1 MKKTLLAAALIVG
14 FAGVAQAETSVTL
27 YGILDG
33 GIGYQQVKNMPKV
46 GIYNTTVNP
55 VTGAVTRTRI
65 GTTASK
71 ATKFGLIDGVQSGNR
86 WGMKGTEDLGN
97 GLRAVF
103 QLESGFG
110 LRDGNQGQGG
120 RLFGRQAT
128 LGLASDAWGQLD
140 VGRQTNVASK
150 YFPGIADPFGASF
163 GQANG
168 GTSFTNA
175 NTVRYDNMIMY
186 QTPNFSGF
194 QFGLG
199 YSFNTNGSQ
208 QWNVAD
214 SNVNQTAIT
223 TGIRYANGPIGLVA
237 TYDRISTKDA
247 PDGLGGSEKQSFQSY
262 SLGGSYDFEV
272 VKLHLGFGQ
281 TKDGVFQGQG
291 MPLDNV
297 VSLGGNTYFDGLK
310 FNSYIAGVSAPL
322 GNGKIMA
329 SWQMADPTSEPTGVD
344 LDKQQVYSIG
354 YTYNLS
360 KRTNVYA
367 IGSYAKNAA
376 MIDGVKS
383 TLVGVGMRHQF

>member
-33 GIGYQQVKNMPKV
+33 GIGYQQVKNMPD
-46 GIYNTTVNP
+46 
-55 VTGAVTRTRI
+55 VTYRGQTNVT
-65 GTTASK
+65 K

-168 GTSFTNA
+168 GTSFTAA
-175 NTVRYDNMIMY
+175 NTVRFDNMIMY

-199 YSFNTNGSQ
+199 YSFNTSGAQ
-208 QWNVAD
+208 TYNVAD
-214 SNVNQTAIT
+214 SNTNQTAIT
-223 TGIRYANGPIGLVA
+223 TGLRYANGPIGLVA
-237 TYDRISTKDA
+237 TYDRVHTKD
-247 PDGLGGSEKQSFQSY
+247 GFSGGKETFQAW

-281 TKDGVFQGQG
+281 TKDGVFAGQG
-291 MPLDNV
+291 MPLDGV
-297 VSLGGNTYFDGLK
+297 VSLGGNTYIDGLK

-329 SWQMADPTSEPTGVD
+329 SWQMADPTSEPTGFD
-344 LDKQQVYSIG
+344 LEKQQVYSIG